1 MGGRMQLP
9 LKQLSGF
16 KVSGCDYR
24 EICDVHEYGSEGV
37 LNMVIRLCKLCT
49 YTIWKKILYLSRQFF
64 FDILTR
70 YLAVA
75 EMYNLCGNLGTCSIR
90 ID

>member
-1 MGGRMQLP
+1 MGGRIQLP

-24 EICDVHEYGSEGV
+24 EICDVHEYGCEGV
-37 LNMVIRLCKLCT
+37 LNMVIRFCKPCI
-49 YTIWKKILYLSRQFF
+49 YTIWKKILYLSTQFF
-64 FDILTR
+64 FDILAR

-75 EMYNLCGNLGTCSIR
+75 EMCNLYGNLGMCTIR

>member
-24 EICDVHEYGSEGV
+24 EICDVHEYGCEGV
-37 LNMVIRLCKLCT
+37 FNMVIRFCKLCI
-49 YTIWKKILYLSRQFF
+49 YTIWKKILYLSTQFF
-64 FDILTR
+64 FDILAR
-70 YLAVA
+70 YLVVA
-75 EMYNLCGNLGTCSIR
+75 EMCNLCGNLWYVQYQI
-90 ID
+90 